1 MYIYVCI
8 YVYDRSFL
16 LNSDRQKNL
25 DKRLARVEKKNTH
38 THTVQTRYLVKAH
51 TQKGILAKEDTDAQT
66 RAQKRTQFSRV
77 PARAEN
83 TQKHTGSPLRRL
95 WKRVCVCLR
104 A

>member
-1 MYIYVCI
+1 MTTGW
-8 YVYDRSFL
+8 
-16 LNSDRQKNL
+16 Q
-25 DKRLARVEKKNTH
+25 EWKKKYTH
-38 THTVQTRYLVKAH
+38 THTVQTRYPVKAH

-95 WKRVCVCLR
+95 WKRVCVCVCLR